1 MERRFSYG
9 KEGRKVDKR
18 KQKSRRLPSPPSYL
32 TASQEIEWYLS
43 RDKNIRKLGETRIVF
58 QNIYPL
64 TVKPHKN
71 FTRAFISDGLLWST
85 PNMRCCW
92 NVRLFCINRP
102 LEAAAA
108 VVWGAEHL
116 SGPSSP
122 PKQLCWKH
130 NGQLYHNIY
139 RKTRISDVSSR
150 GDFPGRKGR
159 FLDQQE
165 KKLCRQHAYQYPDS
179 GFQSQSQAK
188 WHSFIVIQYQPLY
201 SEHQLVFRI
210 SSLWKI
216 SLWTRS
222 FWRKRERRIE
232 SEIALLDRG
241 MASSCVKFL

>member
-1 MERRFSYG
+1 MISIAR
-9 KEGRKVDKR
+9 
-18 KQKSRRLPSPPSYL
+18 QKHQKTWRDSTCVSKHLSTDWLLKL
-32 TASQEIEWYLS
+32 TKTSQ
-43 RDKNIRKLGETRIVF
+43 
-58 QNIYPL
+58 
-64 TVKPHKN
+64 
-71 FTRAFISDGLLWST
+71 FISDGLLWST

-139 RKTRISDVSSR
+139 RKTRISDVCSR

-210 SSLWKI
+210 SFCGHGPSGGKG
-216 SLWTRS
+216 
-222 FWRKRERRIE
+222 KE
-232 SEIALLDRG
+232 G
-241 MASSCVKFL
+241 